1 MRTFALRRKSPGKS
15 CRKFASCNIGDDYV
29 GSHDVLVFY
38 VTANF
43 IKEKLT
49 SLTFWAKGSWN
60 GKRINVVF

>member
-1 MRTFALRRKSPGKS
+1 MRALAQGRQSPGKS
-15 CRKFASCNIGDDYV
+15 CRKFASCDIGVDYV

-43 IKEKLT
+43 IKEMLA
-49 SLTFWAKGSWN
+49 SLTFWTKRRWN